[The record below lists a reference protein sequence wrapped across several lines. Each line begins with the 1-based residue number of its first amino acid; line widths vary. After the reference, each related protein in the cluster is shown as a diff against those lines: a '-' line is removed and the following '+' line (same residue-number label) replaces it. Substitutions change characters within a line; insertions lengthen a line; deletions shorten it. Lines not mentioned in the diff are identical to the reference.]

1 MNKIHKPLT
10 LEQAEKLANSQREL
24 TVTITVNF
32 EDLLK
37 GIDAFN
43 EMVDEKVGVVLEG
56 AGFKIIGH
64 TTPQDQGAGSIE
76 LQVSGTISEDRL

>member
-43 EMVDEKVGVVLEG
+43 EMVDETVCVPEANADETPLGVTDTAPTLKLWVPYNAPVDTPVG
-56 AGFKIIGH
+56 
-64 TTPQDQGAGSIE
+64 
-76 LQVSGTISEDRL
+76 